1 MAQETYPKAVVQLWG
16 LPVGLALIVGAIAA
30 TFYAN
35 VGVNDSTTTII
46 GILALPVLGL
56 GIVSLGS
63 FIYSLI
69 RRGVY
74 SHEVKLLAATQ
85 RH

>member
-1 MAQETYPKAVVQLWG
+1 MAQEYPKAQVQAWG
-16 LPVGLALIVGAIAA
+16 LPVGLALIVGAIAL

-35 VGVNDSTTTII
+35 AGLQDTTTIVI
-46 GILALPVLGL
+46 GIIALPMLGA
-56 GIVSLGS
+56 GITSLGA

-74 SHEVKLLAATQ
+74 NHEVKLVAATHQ
-85 RH
+85 H

>member
-1 MAQETYPKAVVQLWG
+1 MAQEYPKAQVQTWG
-16 LPVGLALIVGAIAA
+16 LPVGLALIIGAIAL

-35 VGVNDSTTTII
+35 VGAPDTTTTII
-46 GILALPVLGL
+46 GIIALPMLGA
-56 GIVSLGS
+56 GITSLGS

-74 SHEVKLLAATQ
+74 KHEVKLVAATHQ
-85 RH
+85 R